1 MYSRVMFI
9 AAVLAVLLPGHI
21 WTYQLTILHTNDV
34 HARFEEFNKYGGRCT
49 ESLSQKGECFGGVAR
64 QMSKVREIRETNDN
78 VIFLNAGDY
87 YQGTFMYTVHKWK
100 IVADFMNRLGH
111 DAMAL
116 GNHEFDD
123 GVEGLLP
130 FLENVNFPVL
140 GCNID
145 VDEVPLLKGKILSSI
160 ERDVGGEK
168 IGIIGYVTPDTSFLA
183 SPGNVSFKTESDCLK
198 EQAEQLHSKG
208 IKIIIALGHSGFR
221 RDLEIA
227 RSIPYL
233 DVVVGGHTDTFLYT
247 GNPPSIE
254 KPQGKYP
261 VVIDK
266 DDGSKTLVVQD
277 YTYGKYLGFLRVKFT
292 DDGKVQSWT
301 GNPIL
306 LDEKVEEDPLIQNAL
321 KPYVEEVEKISKEV
335 VGKSRVLLLGER
347 STCRMRECN
356 MGNMLTDAVV
366 SEFTKMPRDRGWTS
380 VSVALWNS
388 GGIRSSIDERYA
400 DGNITMEDLMNVIPF
415 ACIFLI
421 VELKGS
427 DLITAMEE
435 AVENYDVTGVDPPG
449 AFLQVSGMKIRY
461 NLKKNPGERV
471 EKILIKCSNCR
482 VPKYFPLNT
491 TSYYKVA
498 IPDFIY
504 NKGDGFKTFME
515 KSTSVI
521 STGLEDSDIIKSYL
535 RTSSPLVVGVED
547 RISFQDENRCL
558 KSTNFQ
564 SSNRKVN
571 TLLIIL
577 SVIYSYLR

>member
-1 MYSRVMFI
+1 
-9 AAVLAVLLPGHI
+9 
-21 WTYQLTILHTNDV
+21 
-34 HARFEEFNKYGGRCT
+34 
-49 ESLSQKGECFGGVAR
+49 
-64 QMSKVREIRETNDN
+64 MSKVREIRETNDN

-130 FLENVNFPVL
+130 FLENVKFPVL

-145 VDEVPLLKGKILSSI
+145 VSKVPSLKGKILSSI
-160 ERDVGGEK
+160 ERDVGGQK
-168 IGIIGYVTPDTSFLA
+168 IGIIGYVTPETSFLA
-183 SPGNVSFKTESDCLK
+183 RPGNVSFKTESDCLK
-198 EQAEQLHSKG
+198 EQAEQLNSKG
-208 IKIIIALGHSGFR
+208 IKIIVALGHSGFR

-227 RSIPYL
+227 RSTPYL

-277 YTYGKYLGFLRVKFT
+277 YTYGKYLGFLQVKFT
-292 DDGKVQSWT
+292 DVGKVQSWT

-321 KPYVEEVEKISKEV
+321 KPYVDEVEKMSKEV

-366 SEFTKMPRDRGWTS
+366 SELTKMPRDGGGLRL
-380 VSVALWNS
+380 VSLF
-388 GGIRSSIDERYA
+388 GIREEFALPSTKDR
-400 DGNITMEDLMNVIPF
+400 NITMEDLMNVIPF
-415 ACIFLI
+415 ACIFII

-427 DLITAMEE
+427 DLIAAMEE
-435 AVENYDVTGVDPPG
+435 AVENYDVTGIDPPG
-449 AFLQVSGMKIRY
+449 AFLQVSGMKIHY
-461 NLKKNPGERV
+461 NMKKNPGKRV
-471 EKILIKCSNCR
+471 ERMAIKCSNCR
-482 VPKYFPLNT
+482 IPKYFPLNT

-504 NKGDGFKTFME
+504 NNGDGFKTFAE

-521 STGLEDSDIIKSYL
+521 STGLEDSDVIKSYL
-535 RTSSPLVVGVED
+535 RTSSPLVIGVED
-547 RISFQDENRCL
+547 RISFQDENLCL

-571 TLLIIL
+571 ILLIIL
-577 SVIYSYLR
+577 SVVYSCLR